1 MDRMIELT
9 LEERKQK
16 IKALL
21 QDDSLVDLLQNYIT
35 LSIESKVL
43 NDNMAARIHHSDN
56 EALINVSSEIETLLY
71 SQLYK
76 LRNLIL
82 RKCGIQ
88 IELFEEIWEDK
99 EGIALY
105 EIYMSKMI
113 EEDVYPHGII
123 NKSYIKLLVASLV
136 NIEFYRV

>member
-1 MDRMIELT
+1 MIELT

-16 IKALL
+16 IRALL
-21 QDDSLVDLLQNYIT
+21 QDESFVDLLQNYIS
-35 LSIESKVL
+35 LCKDSKTF
-43 NDNMAARIHHSDN
+43 NDHLASRIHHSDN
-56 EALINVSSEIETLLY
+56 EELMSVSTDIETILY

-82 RKCGIQ
+82 RKCGID

-99 EGIALY
+99 EGIALF

-113 EEDVYPHGII
+113 EEDHYPHGSI